1 MKTRILSGI
10 VLAIIMISSS
20 FYGGLYLYL
29 LCLGV
34 SLIGMYELY
43 KVINMQKSPM
53 AFVGYLGA
61 ILYYLCIITGYEK
74 YDIVTANILADVL
87 IPLTPVICHQM
98 KPGALYITSG
108 ILDVKEDVVVKAVK
122 DAGLEVLEVTH
133 QGEWVSVTARKQA

>member
-53 AFVGYLGA
+53 AFV
-61 ILYYLCIITGYEK
+61 
-74 YDIVTANILADVL
+74 
-87 IPLTPVICHQM
+87 
-98 KPGALYITSG
+98 
-108 ILDVKEDVVVKAVK
+108 
-122 DAGLEVLEVTH
+122 
-133 QGEWVSVTARKQA
+133 

>member
-61 ILYYLCIITGYEK
+61 ILY
-74 YDIVTANILADVL
+74 
-87 IPLTPVICHQM
+87 
-98 KPGALYITSG
+98 
-108 ILDVKEDVVVKAVK
+108 
-122 DAGLEVLEVTH
+122 
-133 QGEWVSVTARKQA
+133 